1 LKRVSKNSRPQIK
14 LTAEEFRYIAL
25 LHELTNVFVRD
36 CIVDEDNNRII
47 FLVDPKDIGK
57 AIGPK
62 GIYVQRL
69 KKILNRDIEIVGY
82 SDKLEEQVK
91 YALAPAKVRE
101 VRLVNRPGGKK
112 IVYVTV
118 DPKDK
123 GIAIGRNG
131 KNAIRATLI
140 LRRYHNIDSVII
152 V

>member
-1 LKRVSKNSRPQIK
+1 MSKNNKSQIK

-36 CIVDEDNNRII
+36 CIVDEENNRII

-57 AIGPK
+57 AIGPR
-62 GIYVQRL
+62 GLYVQRL
-69 KKILNRDIEIVGY
+69 RKLLNKDIEIVGY

-101 VRLVNRPGGKK
+101 VRVVNRPGGKK
-112 IVYVTV
+112 VVYATV

-123 GIAIGRNG
+123 GIAIGKNG
-131 KNAIRATLI
+131 KNVARASMI
-140 LRRYHNIDSVII
+140 LRRYYGIDSVII